1 MNQLNR
7 RTFIKAGAATL
18 AGSPI
23 LSALAES
30 NALAA
35 VPESNELI
43 WGLLLHLGRNMWG
56 DSPTAYT
63 PPVDHFTCDE
73 KLWDE
78 LTEKAA
84 KSGLNMIVVDLGEA
98 IQYQSHPEIAIEG
111 AWTVEKLREDLERMR
126 KIGLEPIPKL
136 NFSSCHDFW
145 LGEYARMVSTKPYY
159 KVCADL
165 IKEVSEIFDKPR
177 FFHIGYDEETYDH
190 QSTYEYIVIRQKELW
205 KHDFLF
211 FVEECEKNGV
221 RPWIWADRG
230 WKHPDFIEW
239 APKSIVMSNWY
250 YATDFNPETIRPVQY
265 YLDLREAGFDQ
276 IPTGSNWANDENFDL
291 TVKFGKERLN
301 DEKLLGY
308 LLAPWKFTEPN
319 SHDHNL
325 RAIDQV
331 VAAKAK
337 YYS

>member
-98 IQYQSHPEIAIEG
+98 IQYQSHPEQYQG
-111 AWTVEKLREDLERMR
+111 AWTVEKLCEDLERR
-126 KIGLEPIPKL
+126 KIDSNHPKAHHHATTSARRICAYGLNKTVLQSLVQI
-136 NFSSCHDFW
+136 SSKRFQKS
-145 LGEYARMVSTKPYY
+145 LISLASTLDTMKKPM
-159 KVCADL
+159 
-165 IKEVSEIFDKPR
+165 I
-177 FFHIGYDEETYDH
+177 
-190 QSTYEYIVIRQKELW
+190 IRVLT
-205 KHDFLF
+205 
-211 FVEECEKNGV
+211 
-221 RPWIWADRG
+221 
-230 WKHPDFIEW
+230 
-239 APKSIVMSNWY
+239 SI
-250 YATDFNPETIRPVQY
+250 
-265 YLDLREAGFDQ
+265 L
-276 IPTGSNWANDENFDL
+276 
-291 TVKFGKERLN
+291 
-301 DEKLLGY
+301 
-308 LLAPWKFTEPN
+308 
-319 SHDHNL
+319 
-325 RAIDQV
+325 
-331 VAAKAK
+331 
-337 YYS
+337 

>member
-1 MNQLNR
+1 MDQLNR
-7 RTFIKAGAATL
+7 RTFIKAGAASL
-18 AGSPI
+18 AASPI

-35 VPESNELI
+35 SPETNGLI

-56 DSPTAYT
+56 DCPTAIN
-63 PPVDHFTCDE
+63 PPVDRFVCDE
-73 KLWDE
+73 EFWEE

-84 KSGLNMIVVDLGEA
+84 KSGLNMIVIDLGEA
-98 IQYQSHPEIAIEG
+98 IQYKSHPEIAVEG
-111 AWTVEKLREDLERMR
+111 AWTVERLREDLERMR

-136 NFSSCHDFW
+136 NFSSCHDQW
-145 LGEYARMVSTKPYY
+145 LGDYARMVSTKTYY

-165 IKEVSEIFDKPR
+165 IKEVSEIFHKPR
-177 FFHIGYDEETYDH
+177 FFHIGYDEETYEH
-190 QSTYEYIVIRQKELW
+190 QTTYEYIVIRQKDLW

-211 FVEECEKNGV
+211 FIEQCEKNGV

-230 WKHPDFIEW
+230 WNHPDFLEW
-239 APKSIVMSNWY
+239 APKSILMSNWY
-250 YATDFNPETIRPVQY
+250 YGSDFNPETNIWVKH
-265 YLDLREAGFDQ
+265 YLDLHEAGYEQ

-291 TVKFGKERLN
+291 TVKFGKEHLN

-308 LLAPWKFTEPN
+308 LHAPWAVTEPKF
-319 SHDHNL
+319 HVKNL
-325 RAIDQV
+325 GAIDQV
-331 VAAKAK
+331 VAARTK